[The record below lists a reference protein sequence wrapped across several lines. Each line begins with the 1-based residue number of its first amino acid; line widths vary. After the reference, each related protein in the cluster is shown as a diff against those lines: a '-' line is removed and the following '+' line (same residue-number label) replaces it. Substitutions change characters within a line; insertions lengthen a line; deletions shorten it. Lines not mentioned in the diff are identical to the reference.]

1 MFENYEG
8 LNEIA
13 TEEGEELENIDND
26 SEEDDDTDT
35 LENFSSGVD
44 DSWS

>member
-13 TEEGEELENIDND
+13 TEEREELENIDND